1 MLKTT
6 NNLLFKEGKRSLSKK
21 FLKNVKKLNRNESE
35 SEERI
40 RSQLV
45 KNTFPDSKNV
55 ISS

>member
-6 NNLLFKEGKRSLSKK
+6 NNSQFKEGNKSLSKN
-21 FLKNVKKLNRNESE
+21 FLKKVLRLNGNESE